1 MKSCDVRDELI
12 RVLRLDLIGPEPES
26 AHEREELFAAED
38 ESGADDAD
46 VPERSSARK
55 VFLPSSMG
63 LIVLTPPG
71 TGSLEAEVTWGEYR
85 MPPAGAEGS

>member
-55 VFLPSSMG
+55 VFLPSSASASSRPRAARG
-63 LIVLTPPG
+63 PSPTPSP
-71 TGSLEAEVTWGEYR
+71 R
-85 MPPAGAEGS
+85 